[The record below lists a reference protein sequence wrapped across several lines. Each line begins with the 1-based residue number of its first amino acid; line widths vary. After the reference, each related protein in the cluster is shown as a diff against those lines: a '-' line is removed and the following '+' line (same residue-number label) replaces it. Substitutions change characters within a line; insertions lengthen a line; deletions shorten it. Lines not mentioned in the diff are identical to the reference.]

1 MKNVISI
8 IIVLFA
14 VFLCKQVYATPFH
27 YDSFESK
34 IMDRIVEP
42 KINQIELLFD
52 HNPVRAERKFD
63 KLEARIDQISE
74 NRGITVPFD
83 FDGYRSSHGFHNSSN
98 NVSPVPEPGT
108 FMLLAVG
115 LAGLIGYQ
123 KRHPKR

>member
-14 VFLCKQVYATPFH
+14 VFLCKQAEAIPFH
-27 YDSFESK
+27 YDSKEDK
-34 IMDRIVEP
+34 VMDRIVSP
-42 KINQIELLFD
+42 KIDRIELLFD
-52 HNPVRAERKFD
+52 HNPVRAKGKFD
-63 KLEARIDQISE
+63 KLEARIGE
-74 NRGITVPFD
+74 KRGITVPFD
-83 FDGYRSSHGFHNSSN
+83 FDGYRSSHGFDNSRN

-115 LAGLIGYQ
+115 LAGLVGYQ